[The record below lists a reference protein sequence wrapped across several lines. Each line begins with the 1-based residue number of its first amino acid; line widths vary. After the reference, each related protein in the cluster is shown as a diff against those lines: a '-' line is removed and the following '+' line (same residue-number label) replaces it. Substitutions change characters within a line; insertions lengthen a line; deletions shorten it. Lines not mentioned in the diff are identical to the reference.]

1 MFGLYYHVYIKPNA
15 SELIGQRFTVQMDND
30 PKLHAKATK
39 PFLGKKWNTMQW
51 PSQSPHLS
59 TIEQAFHL
67 LEAKLKGKYPK
78 NKQELKTAVV
88 DGSP

>member
-1 MFGLYYHVYIKPNA
+1 
-15 SELIGQRFTVQMDND
+15 
-30 PKLHAKATK
+30 
-39 PFLGKKWNTMQW
+39 MQW

-78 NKQELKTAVV
+78 NKQELMTAVV
-88 DGSP
+88 DGSQ